1 MAASIPPQLA
11 AALAPVAALQQ
22 SALGAYE
29 ALLGSAAFTGAVSGP
44 ADRML
49 APFHGA
55 ADLLVKVAYLDP
67 CLARYLLSGVL
78 LCPLLAAATRLLP
91 SRGAR
96 DAWLAAWGAMTC
108 YYVFGRAWES
118 LLLVALA
125 CFGVLQLRA
134 LPQRHLAAVA
144 LASGYLVQRKWTQA
158 SSASSEGM
166 DDSVLHVVFGEG
178 GPESAAG
185 GPAPPPPPS
194 APAPRLLP
202 RPPSLPSH
210 DRAHARAHRRARP
223 LPPTV

>member
-1 MAASIPPQLA
+1 MAAA
-11 AALAPVAALQQ
+11 ALSSALAPV
-22 SALGAYE
+22 SALYE
-29 ALLGSAAFTGAVSGP
+29 SALSSAPFVALVAAPADALL
-44 ADRML
+44 
-49 APFHGA
+49 APLHDA
-55 ADLLVKVAYLDP
+55 ADAYMASLDP
-67 CLARYLLSGVL
+67 CLARYLLAGVAL
-78 LCPLLAAATRLLP
+78 TYPLAAATRLLP
-91 SRGAR
+91 WRGAR
-96 DAWLAAWGAMTC
+96 DAWLAGCGALTC
-108 YYVFGRAWES
+108 YFVFGRAWES